1 MKVGIIGSKLN
12 LWSGS
17 AKPIFQMMNALEKK
31 GVSTAMLSDSL
42 SHSSTVFLSKP
53 IEEIQNKLENKLKMT
68 HLNVKRIEGNIL
80 PNLLRKD
87 KETKDVIHTFSKDCD
102 LILCTD
108 FMFAWLL
115 RKNEIKLNKPIVYIA
130 SNNLDLSLNCL
141 IDAGL
146 LSFANLVIPDYL
158 LRLLIPKY
166 LNKYFISRFDS
177 IIATSR
183 FVKEIFEKYNLNK
196 PIYDLPIG
204 INGTEVF
211 NPVNKKN
218 SHSFIHFGWGS
229 NIRGL
234 PDVVKAFEIYKSKGG
249 FGKLKL
255 YLSGLHGFEEK
266 YLVKKIKK
274 LNMQEAIEINY
285 FSENIEEQIL
295 HSSMVILPFR
305 IPFGYSQPPLVVLE
319 SMALGRCII
328 STNIGSI
335 PEYIKNGFNGFLVNK
350 KSPKEISELML
361 NTDTETINEIGF
373 NAFKYVKENHLWD
386 TIIVEFIDKF
396 EKILEEVE
404 KRSKT
409 S

>member
-17 AKPIFQMMNALEKK
+17 SKPIFQMMNALEKK

-53 IEEIQNKLENKLKMT
+53 IEGIQNKLENKLKLT
-68 HLNVKRIEGNIL
+68 HLNVKRIEGNLL

-115 RKNEIKLNKPIVYIA
+115 RKNEIKLNKPLVYIA
-130 SNNLDLSLNCL
+130 SNNLDLSSKYL

-146 LSFANLVIPDYL
+146 LSFVNLAIPDYL

-166 LNKYFISRFDS
+166 LNKYFISRFDC

-183 FVKEIFEKYNLNK
+183 FVKGIFEKYKLNK
-196 PIYDLPIG
+196 PVYDLPIG
-204 INGTEVF
+204 INDTEVF
-211 NPVNKKN
+211 NPVTDKN

-234 PDVVKAFEIYKSKGG
+234 PDVVKAFEMYKSEGG
-249 FGKLKL
+249 IGKLKL
-255 YLSGLHGFEEK
+255 YLSGLHGFEEI
-266 YLVKKIKK
+266 YLVKRIKK
-274 LNMQEAIEINY
+274 LNMQEAIGINY
-285 FSENIEEQIL
+285 FSENIEENIL
-295 HSSMVILPFR
+295 SSSIVILPFR

-319 SMALGRCII
+319 SMALGRCVI

-350 KSPKEISELML
+350 KSPEEISKVML
-361 NTDTETINEIGF
+361 NLDIERINVIGY
-373 NAFKYVKENHLWD
+373 NAYRYIHDNYSWDIVINKYIERFENILKKSKEVRRH
-386 TIIVEFIDKF
+386 
-396 EKILEEVE
+396 
-404 KRSKT
+404 
-409 S
+409 